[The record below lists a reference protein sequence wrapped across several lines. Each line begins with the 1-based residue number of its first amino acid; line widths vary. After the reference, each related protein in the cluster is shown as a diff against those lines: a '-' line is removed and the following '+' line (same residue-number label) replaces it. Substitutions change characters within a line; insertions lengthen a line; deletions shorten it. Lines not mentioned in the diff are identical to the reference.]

1 MDWACRS
8 GKPESIPR
16 RDLEAR
22 TPDPGDKRFP
32 WRTLGSGMDCE
43 GRNSCGHRNAG
54 CYHHVPL
61 GQIVSPTRSLQ
72 GVHSNARPAAAAP
85 TSARASRSSCR
96 VHRYLNR
103 SVGQARNSRITLTR
117 PITVS
122 FMAFQMHKRTI
133 RFSHPGLPSSGITLP
148 LVSELD
154 LGGECAACA
163 QATNSGSGRTSGRL
177 VLCAPVGRARAP
189 FTSSDE
195 HELNETE
202 GPDPQKLQRVPYAQ
216 QNDQV

>member
-1 MDWACRS
+1 
-8 GKPESIPR
+8 
-16 RDLEAR
+16 
-22 TPDPGDKRFP
+22 
-32 WRTLGSGMDCE
+32 
-43 GRNSCGHRNAG
+43 
-54 CYHHVPL
+54 
-61 GQIVSPTRSLQ
+61 
-72 GVHSNARPAAAAP
+72 
-85 TSARASRSSCR
+85 
-96 VHRYLNR
+96 
-103 SVGQARNSRITLTR
+103 
-117 PITVS
+117 
-122 FMAFQMHKRTI
+122 MAFQMHKRTI

-202 GPDPQKLQRVPYAQ
+202 GPDPQKLQCVPNAQ
-216 QNDQV
+216 QNRHVQPSRRAVINEARADARGDQVRRSEEHRGYAPLEASPGADGVEEDVGGHVAAQECAGVDAEGPELADHDGSPLLRGLATKNLEGLPGGRHTVTLGVTATHI